1 MGNNQS
7 ENDEEREKKLP
18 KPLVEKDWTKE
29 LTQEEFYVMRNQ
41 GTERPFSEGNF
52 NDNKKEGIYKCKGCN
67 VVLFSSE
74 GKFNSG
80 TG

>member
-1 MGNNQS
+1 
-7 ENDEEREKKLP
+7 
-18 KPLVEKDWTKE
+18 
-29 LTQEEFYVMRNQ
+29 MRNQ